1 MKRLFYLLIV
11 LVFVATV
18 SSCSTGESLEEI
30 TVKTPESE
38 LSADQKN
45 SKQVNS
51 KHQPGRETVKPK
63 SPF

>member
-30 TVKTPESE
+30 TIKTPQSE
-38 LSADQKN
+38 LSESQKD
-45 SKQVNS
+45 SKRVTS
-51 KHQPGRETVKPK
+51 THQPGRETVKPK

>member
-11 LVFVATV
+11 LVFVAAV

-30 TVKTPESE
+30 TVQTPESE
-38 LSADQKN
+38 LSTDQKN
-45 SKQVNS
+45 SKQVTSN
-51 KHQPGRETVKPK
+51 HQPGRETVKPK